1 MGSRSQLTGIGKD
14 FLNITLVAQAIRS
27 TTDKWNLL
35 KLKKKKKGL
44 PCSKETVTPVKR
56 QPAEWRRDCGPAI
69 HLMVDKCLEYTMN
82 IKKTHPIKNDK
93 QIRLQRNT
101 DG

>member
-1 MGSRSQLTGIGKD
+1 MGSISQLTGIGKD
-14 FLNITLVAQAIRS
+14 FLNITLVVQAIRS

-56 QPAEWRRDCGPAI
+56 QPAEWRRDRGPA
-69 HLMVDKCLEYTMN
+69 N
-82 IKKTHPIKNDK
+82 SS
-93 QIRLQRNT
+93 
-101 DG
+101 DGG

>member
-1 MGSRSQLTGIGKD
+1 MGSISQLSGVGKD
-14 FLNITLVAQAIRS
+14 FLNIILVVQAIRS
-27 TTDKWNLL
+27 TTDKWDLL

-44 PCSKETVTPVKR
+44 PCSNETVTLAKR
-56 QPAEWRRDCGPAI
+56 QPTEWRRDCNPAI

-82 IKKTHPIKNDK
+82 IKKPHPIKNDK
-93 QIRLQRNT
+93 QICLQRNT